1 MLRQIDGC
9 GPSAGVTAPTN
20 PACCMLWASPNCFM
34 LPSGHSQMTLIEPL
48 LLNLGQH
55 DIVSKEEARL
65 LTSVMTKQARFA
77 AGDDIVTIGSRPTH
91 SSLLVD
97 GFAARYKVLADGS
110 RQITALH
117 VAGDFVDLHAFL
129 LKTMDH
135 GIVAL
140 SACHVAFAEHSD
152 LKKISEKAPHLT
164 RLLWLDTL
172 VDGAIHREWIVA
184 MGRRSRK
191 SQLAHL
197 ICELFVRLRGVRRVT
212 DWSFHFPLPQAE
224 MADVLGL
231 SVVHMNRVT
240 QSLRRDGLISW
251 THHTITI
258 LDWARLQEVAEFDAT
273 YLSMMKEPR

>member
-1 MLRQIDGC
+1 
-9 GPSAGVTAPTN
+9 
-20 PACCMLWASPNCFM
+20 
-34 LPSGHSQMTLIEPL
+34 MTLLEPL

-55 DIVSKEEARL
+55 DTVSEDEARL
-65 LTSVMTKQARFA
+65 LSSVITKEARFA
-77 AGDDIVTIGSRPTH
+77 TGDDIVVIGSRPPH

-97 GFAARYKVLADGS
+97 GFAARYKMLSDGG

-140 SACHVAFAEHSD
+140 SPCHVAYADHGD
-152 LKKISEKAPHLT
+152 LKIISERAPHLT

-184 MGRRSRK
+184 MGRRSRI

-197 ICELFVRLRGVRRVT
+197 ICELYARLNGVRRAT
-212 DWSFHFPLPQAE
+212 DGSFHFPLSQAE

-231 SVVHMNRVT
+231 SVVHMNRVI
-240 QSLRRDGLISW
+240 QSLRRERLISW
-251 THHTITI
+251 THHTISI
-258 LDWARLQEVAEFDAT
+258 LDWARLQEVAEFDPT
-273 YLSMMKEPR
+273 YLSMVREPR